1 MNVFLSFSCAFLWA
15 STGIF
20 VHLLHGVGVWQMIL
34 WRFSIAALCAFLL
47 GRQVFSRTGNSAN
60 GLASLTRHDLL
71 LSVLMSLYYIC
82 ATFAFVL
89 APVALA
95 ALIVALS
102 PCITFICRLFDGDK
116 LSWREMLGFTLALLG
131 VYLFL
136 FQGKNSATAFNNQ
149 SLLGAALAFVCAIVR
164 ALYSFR
170 IWKLSQRGC
179 APSASAMSLGT
190 LLIGL
195 LLSLVFSLPS
205 GGPFALTVSPFTITA
220 LVALGA
226 LSTALPTLI
235 NGLVSGRLNPSIHS
249 LIGMTSPLFSSVM
262 AWFFLGDTLSAWEIT
277 GMIVALLGIALSL
290 F

>member
-1 MNVFLSFSCAFLWA
+1 MNIFLSFSCAFLWA

-20 VHLLHGVGVWQMIL
+20 VHLLHEVGVWQMIL

-47 GRQVFSRTGNSAN
+47 GRRVFSRSGKPAN
-60 GLASLTRHDLL
+60 GLNGLSRNDLL
-71 LSVLMSLYYIC
+71 LSALMSLYYIC

-102 PCITFICRLFDGDK
+102 PCITFICRLCDGDK
-116 LSWREMLGFTLALLG
+116 LTWREIFGFLLALLG

-136 FQGKNSATAFNNQ
+136 FQGKDSANALSGNI
-149 SLLGAALAFVCAIVR
+149 LLGAALAFVCAIVR

-170 IWKLSQRGC
+170 IWKLSQRGI
-179 APSASAMSLGT
+179 APSASAMSLAT

-195 LLSLVFSLPS
+195 VLSLAFSLPS
-205 GGPFALTVSPFTITA
+205 GGPLALTLTPFTITA
-220 LVALGA
+220 LLALGA

-235 NGLVSGRLNPSIHS
+235 NGLVSGRINPSMHS
-249 LIGMTSPLFSSVM
+249 LIGMASPLLSSVM
-262 AWFFLGDTLSAWEIT
+262 AWFFLGDTLSAWEIS
-277 GMIVALLGIALSL
+277 GMLVALLGIALSL